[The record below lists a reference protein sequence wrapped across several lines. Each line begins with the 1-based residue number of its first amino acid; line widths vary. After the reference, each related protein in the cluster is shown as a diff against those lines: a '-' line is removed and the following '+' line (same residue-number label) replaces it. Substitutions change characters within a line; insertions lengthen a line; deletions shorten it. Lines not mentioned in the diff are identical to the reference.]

1 MDTIANTSRLYGE
14 RGHLSCRKTSH
25 KLASCSRAFYGSG
38 FPAKHPRHIQKDSSR
53 TALTI
58 QAAQASVA
66 YQSVDDSVWD
76 ERYTEQGP
84 LQYGLATLQGP
95 RGEMED
101 YASIVPRGR
110 CGFLYAG
117 CFACLAHQLVSVNM
131 FAVEPCIDTFV
142 VATAVFD
149 GHGGHSAADYMSK
162 NFYKLL
168 SVSIDDETHDSGS
181 KAASKGFACALVQ
194 LPRCCTQAQAHLAL
208 VSCTM
213 SKAL

>member
-1 MDTIANTSRLYGE
+1 MDIANTSRLYGD
-14 RGHLSCRKTSH
+14 RGHLSSRKISH
-25 KLASCSRAFYGSG
+25 KLASCSRAFQGSG
-38 FPAKHPRHIQKDSSR
+38 VPAKHRRQCLHIHTDSSK
-53 TALTI
+53 TANSVR
-58 QAAQASVA
+58 AAQASVA

-95 RGEMED
+95 RDEMED

-117 CFACLAHQLVSVNM
+117 ARACFAHQLSCVCKLKVKTCTDT
-131 FAVEPCIDTFV
+131 CIA
-142 VATAVFD
+142 ATAVFD

-168 SVSIDDETHDSGS
+168 SVNIDDETHESGRKVES
-181 KAASKGFACALVQ
+181 KISAPC
-194 LPRCCTQAQAHLAL
+194 
-208 VSCTM
+208 
-213 SKAL
+213 

>member
-14 RGHLSCRKTSH
+14 RGHLSCRKISH

-38 FPAKHPRHIQKDSSR
+38 FPAKHPRHIQTDSSR

-95 RGEMED
+95 RDEMED

-117 CFACLAHQLVSVNM
+117 CFACLAHQLVCVSKIG
-131 FAVEPCIDTFV
+131 VEPSTDTLV

-168 SVSIDDETHDSGS
+168 SVGINDETRESDSKVES
-181 KAASKGFACALVQ
+181 KRFAGYSAA
-194 LPRCCTQAQAHLAL
+194 
-208 VSCTM
+208 VSC
-213 SKAL
+213 